1 MHNKINFAI
10 SLYTSGQYQKALDE
24 IKPFLNKNSKNPIL
38 HNISG
43 ACYSSLG
50 MLDDAIN
57 SYKEALAIKKDYSE
71 VHNSLGFSL
80 QAKGRL
86 DEAVKSYK
94 DALFYSPNYA
104 EAHNN
109 LGNTYRELNKLDTAI
124 ASYKKSIAINPSFAS
139 AYFNLGLLYFDQ
151 REFTKAIE
159 SYEKAIQINPKYF
172 EAHNNLGTTLQYF
185 GKMNLAV
192 KSYKKAIK
200 IQPSFLDAQ
209 INLGVALTELDKL
222 SEAKSC
228 LRKAI
233 SIDPKSAMAHNT
245 LGNALKDQG
254 NFEEA
259 EICYKQAIK
268 LNPDFSIAHQNLG
281 IIFYANGKIDDSLD
295 SLQKAYSIDQNSRLL
310 LSVVGAKK
318 SLIELNDANI
328 TNILASDRLSK
339 NPLILNREVEDELLD
354 TLYEMKSIELDEV
367 RDPGYGNA
375 KGSDI
380 RKSLFEDKRPII
392 KSIEKDLVKMIKDE
406 IKADIY
412 IDESWFVILGAGGGL
427 NSHNHLSYL
436 DKDSTLNLANQ
447 KYSLVYYISPGDQE
461 CSEPGVLKLYDPRD
475 DVLPSK
481 GMVLIFP
488 ADRPHSVI
496 YNGAKDRVIIGIN
509 FYSL

>member
-1 MHNKINFAI
+1 MQNQIESAI
-10 SLYTSGQYQKALDE
+10 ALYSSGQPQKALDL
-24 IKPFLNKNSKNPIL
+24 IMPLLQDKPKEAIL
-38 HNISG
+38 HNICG
-43 ACYSSLG
+43 ACYSALG
-50 MLDDAIN
+50 NLKDAIN
-57 SYKEALAIKKDYSE
+57 SFNKALLIKPDYAE
-71 VHNSLGFSL
+71 VHNSLGLLL
-80 QAKGRL
+80 QKTGQL
-86 DEAVKSYK
+86 NEAAESFKNAIDSYA
-94 DALFYSPNYA
+94 DYA

-109 LGNTYRELNKLDTAI
+109 LGNAFKELNQLDAAI
-124 ASYKKSIAINPSFAS
+124 ACYEKSIVINPSFAS
-139 AYFNLGLLYFDQ
+139 GYFNLGLLYFDQ
-151 REFTKAIE
+151 REFTKAID

-172 EAHNNLGTTLQYF
+172 EAHNNLGTTLQFF

-209 INLGVALTELDKL
+209 INLGVALTELGKL

-233 SIDPKSAMAHNT
+233 SIDSNSAMAHNG
-245 LGNALKDQG
+245 LGNVLKDQG

-259 EICYKQAIK
+259 EFCFKQAIN
-268 LNPDFSIAHQNLG
+268 LNPDFSVAHQNLG
-281 IIFYANGKIDDSLD
+281 IILYANGKLDDSLD
-295 SLQKAYSIDQNSRLL
+295 SLQKAYSIDPNSKLL
-310 LSVVGAKK
+310 ISVLSAKRSLNK
-318 SLIELNDANI
+318 SNQAN
-328 TNILASDRLSK
+328 TPNIIASDRLSK

-380 RKSLFEDKRPII
+380 RKSLFEDNRPII
-392 KSIEKDLVKMIKDE
+392 KSIERDLVKIIKDE
-406 IKADIY
+406 INADIY

-461 CSEPGVLKLYDPRD
+461 CSEPGLLRLYEPRD

-496 YNGAKDRVIIGIN
+496 YNGTKDRVIIGIN

>member
-1 MHNKINFAI
+1 MQNQIESAI
-10 SLYTSGQYQKALDE
+10 ALYSSGQPQKALDL
-24 IKPFLNKNSKNPIL
+24 IMPLLQDKPKEAIL
-38 HNISG
+38 HNICG
-43 ACYSSLG
+43 ACYSALG
-50 MLDDAIN
+50 NLKDANN
-57 SYKEALAIKKDYSE
+57 SFNKALLIKPDYAE
-71 VHNSLGFSL
+71 VHNSLGLLL
-80 QAKGRL
+80 QKTGQL
-86 DEAVKSYK
+86 NEAAESFKNAIDSYA
-94 DALFYSPNYA
+94 DYA

-109 LGNTYRELNKLDTAI
+109 LGNAFKELNQLNAAI
-124 ASYKKSIAINPSFAS
+124 ACYEKSIAINPSFAS
-139 AYFNLGLLYFDQ
+139 GYFNLGLLYFDQ
-151 REFTKAIE
+151 REFTKAID

-172 EAHNNLGTTLQYF
+172 EAHNNLGTTLQFF

-209 INLGVALTELDKL
+209 INLGVALTELGKL

-233 SIDPKSAMAHNT
+233 SIDSNSAMAHNG
-245 LGNALKDQG
+245 LGNVLKDQG

-259 EICYKQAIK
+259 EFCFKQAIN
-268 LNPDFSIAHQNLG
+268 LNPDFSVAHQNLG
-281 IIFYANGKIDDSLD
+281 IILYANGKLDDSLD
-295 SLQKAYSIDQNSRLL
+295 SLQKAYSIEPNSKLL
-310 LSVVGAKK
+310 ISVLGAKRSLNK
-318 SLIELNDANI
+318 SNQAK
-328 TNILASDRLSK
+328 TPNILASDRLSK

-392 KSIEKDLVKMIKDE
+392 KSIERDLVKMIKDE
-406 IKADIY
+406 ITADIY

-461 CSEPGVLKLYDPRD
+461 CSEPGLLRLYEPRD

-496 YNGAKDRVIIGIN
+496 YNGTKDRVIIGIN